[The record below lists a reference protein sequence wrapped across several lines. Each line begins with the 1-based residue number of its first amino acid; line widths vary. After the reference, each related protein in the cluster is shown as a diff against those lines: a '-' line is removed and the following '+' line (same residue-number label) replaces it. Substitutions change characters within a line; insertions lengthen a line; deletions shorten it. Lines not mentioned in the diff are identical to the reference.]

1 MEKGLGTTCFEN
13 GKLQVV
19 KDRQASRKL
28 CFLDLLVNVASS
40 LTKKFQKSMDLSL
53 CIFSFVC
60 KRCQWFNTNKALQL
74 LRTFCGSVF
83 L

>member
-1 MEKGLGTTCFEN
+1 MEKGLGTTCFKN

-40 LTKKFQKSMDLSL
+40 LTKNFPKKYG
-53 CIFSFVC
+53 FVVVPI
-60 KRCQWFNTNKALQL
+60 Q
-74 LRTFCGSVF
+74 FC

>member
-40 LTKKFQKSMDLSL
+40 LTKKLSKKVWICRCAYSVL
-53 CIFSFVC
+53 FVNVASGSTLIKHYSF
-60 KRCQWFNTNKALQL
+60 
-74 LRTFCGSVF
+74 
-83 L
+83 